1 MRVINKI
8 DELKRLKSSLIEEM
22 GNIEIKLYNIDKEID
37 KIEKHNI
44 ASSKWFNNL
53 SDDKKK
59 IRNLKHLL
67 RFYEN
72 KIKENK

>member
-22 GNIEIKLYNIDKEID
+22 GNIEIKLYSIDREID

-44 ASSKWFNNL
+44 ASAKWFNNL

-67 RFYEN
+67 RYYEN
-72 KIKENK
+72 KIKDSE